1 MKPRLNWR
9 GMSLALILCG
19 PCAVPAS
26 ALTLCTVVADAVDG
40 RVLQQRGQ
48 CAERYTPASTFKLPL
63 ALMGFDAGILQ
74 DEHTPAWP
82 FLPGYPAWGGEPWRQ
97 PVDPARWIHYSR
109 VLVLAAARRAQ
120 GQDRLQQYTSA
131 FQYGNRGCLGRT
143 RQAER
148 HAGCVVQC
156 LAAHLAAGADR
167 LPAQDR
173 QPAAAVSAHAY
184 DMAERLFAQEQS
196 PDGWRVYGKT
206 GTGSPGSD
214 GSYDRDHAYG
224 WFVGWAEKGE
234 RKLVFARLIQDGR
247 PDAERGR
254 AGTRRHP
261 PRVPRPRRHRHRHR
275 HQHQQEGLRPPCIP
289 IRAMGGSTCC
299 AACRS
304 CWCCS
309 TIQYRLPAAGHR
321 AGGNP
326 GWPAVRAVARNG
338 NTA

>member
-19 PCAVPAS
+19 PCAAPAS

-40 RVLQQRGQ
+40 RVLLQQGQ

-82 FLPGYPAWGGEPWRQ
+82 FQPGYPDWGGEPWRQ
-97 PVDPARWIHYSR
+97 PVDPARWIHYS
-109 VLVLAAARRAQ
+109 VFWYSQQLAARL

-131 FQYGNRGCLGRT
+131 FQYGNQDVSGEPGKHNGTQGAWFNASLRVSPLEQIAFLRKIAN
-143 RQAER
+143 RQ
-148 HAGCVVQC
+148 
-156 LAAHLAAGADR
+156 
-167 LPAQDR
+167 LP
-173 QPAAAVSAHAY
+173 VNAHAY

-234 RKLVFARLIQDGR
+234 RKLVFARLIQDEQATTPNAGVR
-247 PDAERGR
+247 VRDAILREFPAL
-254 AGTRRHP
+254 AGT
-261 PRVPRPRRHRHRHR
+261 
-275 HQHQQEGLRPPCIP
+275 GTGTGTDI
-289 IRAMGGSTCC
+289 SF
-299 AACRS
+299 S
-304 CWCCS
+304 KKD
-309 TIQYRLPAAGHR
+309 
-321 AGGNP
+321 
-326 GWPAVRAVARNG
+326 
-338 NTA
+338 